1 MPITFHSILR
11 SHFGV
16 AKLLVFNWQSKNKF
30 YSSIS
35 FKKFPLHFCKFGL
48 VKVNRKMF
56 VRYIVQYISSLL
68 ITFLT
73 TVARVHPKASPFLW
87 GSGECTVHRL
97 HCTIQR
103 ARTLLYQLMLWALSS
118 EPEATPTT
126 HNSSLYAENIR
137 LHRADTRVAANCT
150 LGCFAKQLNV
160 SLSPDQEV
168 CVYV

>member
-97 HCTIQR
+97 YIVHYSALVPYT
-103 ARTLLYQLMLWALSS
+103 ALAHATGSLLRTRGHTHHPQLFL
-118 EPEATPTT
+118 
-126 HNSSLYAENIR
+126 
-137 LHRADTRVAANCT
+137 
-150 LGCFAKQLNV
+150 
-160 SLSPDQEV
+160 V
-168 CVYV
+168 CREY

>member
-35 FKKFPLHFCKFGL
+35 FKKFPLPFCEFGL

-97 HCTIQR
+97 LYIVQYNALVPFCISLCYGLSPQNQR
-103 ARTLLYQLMLWALSS
+103 
-118 EPEATPTT
+118 PHPPPTT
-126 HNSSLYAENIR
+126 LPCMQRILGSIEQ
-137 LHRADTRVAANCT
+137 T
-150 LGCFAKQLNV
+150 LGLRPTAHSDV
-160 SLSPDQEV
+160 SQNN
-168 CVYV
+168 